1 MYLCAYLVLFLA
13 VSLSVDAC
21 CESQLTPCRL
31 NLFASALMSAEEV
44 IAAEGFAGECH
55 QCGAP
60 VKSHWPRCPSCKAP
74 VLKVRPQMPQTN
86 TPAPTHAC
94 TYTKRFTS
102 FPAGEATASTLTD
115 IDPLTLDRKP

>member
-1 MYLCAYLVLFLA
+1 MYLCAYLVLCLA

-60 VKSHWPRCPSCKAP
+60 VKSYWPRCPSCKAP
-74 VLKVRPQMPQTN
+74 VLEVRPQMPQTN
-86 TPAPTHAC
+86 TPEMTHAC
-94 TYTKRFTS
+94 T
-102 FPAGEATASTLTD
+102 
-115 IDPLTLDRKP
+115 